1 MQVAR
6 DALIERILCAL
17 RTMHIGD
24 LVSRALKWA
33 YLPAA
38 PILILWS
45 IESWDHP
52 LLAYVMQVR
61 TGPLLDV
68 ANAISVLGNPTPYFL
83 VAGLAFLIFKGAWP
97 HPIKANR
104 ALFVLVAA
112 TAPALST
119 DLLKVAFAR
128 SRPSLFLE
136 QGLYAF
142 RFFHNAPEFASF
154 PSEHATVVSA
164 MAAALSVLF
173 PAYRSTFFLL
183 ALVIAACRLVL
194 AVHYLSD
201 VLAGFVVGICF
212 VVILQVAFTRFGWPV
227 NAPPNSSFGRRT
239 DFADERPRHS
249 PHCAA

>member
-173 PAYRSTFFLL
+173 PAYVLPLGACDRG
-183 ALVIAACRLVL
+183 VPIGACRPLPQRR
-194 AVHYLSD
+194 AR
-201 VLAGFVVGICF
+201 
-212 VVILQVAFTRFGWPV
+212 RF
-227 NAPPNSSFGRRT
+227 RRWNLLRR
-239 DFADERPRHS
+239 DFAGSVHAFRMACK
-249 PHCAA
+249 CAAKLVFWP